1 MASAPAPVPGPGFTS
16 IAPAPAAV
24 ALPAPAPAPAPTFD
38 LAQVGKSAAP
48 APAPT
53 AQPAPA
59 PADFGSAFGDFRPPE
74 EEKAAAAPAV
84 DITRITPARP
94 KPPEPR
100 AAPAPAPPPLPT
112 VTRGGT
118 PTPAARGTRPD
129 GPTAVSRTTDKAE
142 KPGKAKAKPAAPS
155 HPSRIWVQVL
165 TGGNREGLPAEWRR
179 LTREDPEVFRGK
191 RAYVTPWR
199 NNFRLLTGPF
209 ESEAAAQAYLNQLRR
224 AGVDAFMWTSP
235 AGQAVDALPAGR

>member
-1 MASAPAPVPGPGFTS
+1 MAAPGFVS
-16 IAPAPAAV
+16 IAPAPA
-24 ALPAPAPAPAPTFD
+24 PAPVPAPTFD

-48 APAPT
+48 APAPAPALAAT
-53 AQPAPA
+53 STPAPKPAPA

-74 EEKAAAAPAV
+74 EEKSAAVPAV

-94 KPPEPR
+94 KPPEPKV
-100 AAPAPAPPPLPT
+100 APAPAPLPT
-112 VTRGGT
+112 VTRGT
-118 PTPAARGTRPD
+118 APAATARGTRPD
-129 GPTAVSRTTDKAE
+129 GPTAVSRTTADKAD
-142 KPGKAKAKPAAPS
+142 KPAKGKAKPAAPS

-179 LTREDPEVFRGK
+179 MTREDPEVFRGK
-191 RAYVTPWR
+191 RAFVTPWR
-199 NNFRLLTGPF
+199 SNFRLLTGPF